1 MNDASDGKVEEFLN
15 KEEDILT
22 SVARSI
28 GSTLGTV
35 AAKVNAVSS
44 PSKRKAATRKRRPR
58 AKAAKKKRPAKKS
71 KRGGAKARTRKRA
84 TLKKSRR

>member
-1 MNDASDGKVEEFLN
+1 MTDGPDGKVETFLA

-28 GSTLGTV
+28 GSTLGSV

-44 PSKRKAATRKRRPR
+44 PSRRKKATRKRRPR

-71 KRGGAKARTRKRA
+71 KRKSAARKRTA
-84 TLKKSRR
+84 RKKSRR

>member
-1 MNDASDGKVEEFLN
+1 MNDAPGDKVEGFLD
-15 KEEDILT
+15 KQEDILT

-44 PSKRKAATRKRRPR
+44 PSPRKAAARKRGPR

-71 KRGGAKARTRKRA
+71 KRTSKAAGRKRTA
-84 TLKKSRR
+84 RKKSRR

>member
-1 MNDASDGKVEEFLN
+1 MNDVPGDKVEGFLN

-35 AAKVNAVSS
+35 AAKVNAVSR
-44 PSKRKAATRKRRPR
+44 PSRRKTPARKRRPR
-58 AKAAKKKRPAKKS
+58 AKAAKKKQPARKS
-71 KRGGAKARTRKRA
+71 KRAAKAKGRKR
-84 TLKKSRR
+84 TTRKKSRR

>member
-1 MNDASDGKVEEFLN
+1 MTDGPDGKVEDFLA

-22 SVARSI
+22 SVARTI

-44 PSKRKAATRKRRPR
+44 PSPRKKATRKRRPR
-58 AKAAKKKRPAKKS
+58 AKAGKKKQPAKKS
-71 KRGGAKARTRKRA
+71 KRAAKAKGRKR
-84 TLKKSRR
+84 TTRKKSRR

>member
-1 MNDASDGKVEEFLN
+1 MNDAPGDKVEGFLN
-15 KEEDILT
+15 KQEDILT

-35 AAKVNAVSS
+35 AAKVNAVSNPS
-44 PSKRKAATRKRRPR
+44 PRKRAAPKRRPR

-71 KRGGAKARTRKRA
+71 KGSRKPAGRKRA
-84 TLKKSRR
+84 ARKKSKR

>member
-1 MNDASDGKVEEFLN
+1 MNDAPGDKVEGFLD
-15 KEEDILT
+15 KQEDILT

-44 PSKRKAATRKRRPR
+44 SSTRKAATRKHRPR
-58 AKAAKKKRPAKKS
+58 AKAVKKKRPAKKS
-71 KRGGAKARTRKRA
+71 KRGAKAKGRKRA
-84 TLKKSRR
+84 TPKKSRR

>member
-1 MNDASDGKVEEFLN
+1 MNDAPGDKVDGFLD
-15 KEEDILT
+15 KQEDILT

-44 PSKRKAATRKRRPR
+44 PSRRKAATRKRRPS

-71 KRGGAKARTRKRA
+71 KRAAKAKGRKRTA
-84 TLKKSRR
+84 RKKSRR

>member
-1 MNDASDGKVEEFLN
+1 MTDGPDKVEGFLN

-28 GSTLGTV
+28 GSTLGSV

-44 PSKRKAATRKRRPR
+44 PSRRKAKAPARKRRPA

-71 KRGGAKARTRKRA
+71 KRAAKAKGRKRA
-84 TLKKSRR
+84 TRKKSRR

>member
-1 MNDASDGKVEEFLN
+1 MNDVPAG

-22 SVARSI
+22 TVARTI

-44 PSKRKAATRKRRPR
+44 PSTRKAATRKRRPR

-71 KRGGAKARTRKRA
+71 RRAAKAKGSKRA
-84 TLKKSRR
+84 TRKKSRR

>member
-1 MNDASDGKVEEFLN
+1 MNDAPGDKVEDFLS

-35 AAKVNAVSS
+35 AAKVNAVSK
-44 PSKRKAATRKRRPR
+44 PSRRKAASRKRRPR
-58 AKAAKKKRPAKKS
+58 AKAAKRKQPAKKS
-71 KRGGAKARTRKRA
+71 KRAAKAKGRKRA
-84 TLKKSRR
+84 TRKKSRR